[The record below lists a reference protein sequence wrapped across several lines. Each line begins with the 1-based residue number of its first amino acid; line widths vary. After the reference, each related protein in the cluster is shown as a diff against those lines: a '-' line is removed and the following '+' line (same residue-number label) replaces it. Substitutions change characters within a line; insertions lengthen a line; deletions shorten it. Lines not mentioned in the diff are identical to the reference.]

1 MIPVRNIMLIDDSKI
16 DLFVNQKIIERYDKS
31 IRIIH
36 FDGALKALEYLK
48 ISLHERNLNHFTR
61 PNVLFLDI
69 NMPNCNGFEFLDRLS
84 KNEFLEIH
92 HLRIIILSSSP
103 NLKDITKAKAHPLC
117 SGYFSKPLT
126 TQKLYDA
133 INVNRDY
140 LTIYDHIDEDSS
152 A

>member
-16 DLFVNQKIIERYDKS
+16 DLFVNQKIIERFDKS
-31 IRIIH
+31 IRVIH
-36 FDGALKALEYLK
+36 FDAALKALEYLK

-69 NMPNCNGFEFLDRLS
+69 NMPKCNGFEFLDLLA
-84 KNEFLEIH
+84 KNEYLEIH
-92 HLRIIILSSSP
+92 NLRIIILSSSTS
-103 NLKDITKAKAHPLC
+103 LKDITRAKEHPLC

-126 TQKLYDA
+126 SQKLYDA
-133 INVNRDY
+133 INVNKDY
-140 LTIYDHIDEDSS
+140 LTLYDQIDEDSS